1 MVQHYVSINVTFI
14 LVSFYD
20 FDKSFVSIEDK
31 SNKNSMSLYFTIFMA
46 YGRYKAPAP

>member
-20 FDKSFVSIEDK
+20 FDKGFVRIEGK
-31 SNKNSMSLYFTIFMA
+31 SKKNSMSLYFTIFMA
-46 YGRYKAPAP
+46 NGQYKAPAP